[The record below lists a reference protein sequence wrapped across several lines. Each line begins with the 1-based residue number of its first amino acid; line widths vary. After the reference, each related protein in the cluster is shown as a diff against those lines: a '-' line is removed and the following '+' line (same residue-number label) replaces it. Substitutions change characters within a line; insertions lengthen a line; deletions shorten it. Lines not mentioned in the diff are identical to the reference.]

1 VVQELKRCESGAQ
14 AWNAYREKAY
24 AALFTSLLAHAR
36 RAFPGREADALDL
49 IQESMERLLRHFPEA
64 LPPHPQCKAWLF
76 QTFDRLVISH
86 WRKQMVRQRALLDPT
101 VHPGVMFDLGA
112 ANHDQEPTAVER
124 AMDQLT
130 DEVLRGAVN
139 ALSPKLREAFEL
151 HLAGWSHSRIALQ
164 LQINSNAVS
173 KRLFDARQ
181 RLRELMEPRQA
192 RLRGAHYSVRSRPRH
207 GGPTTTAPA
216 LAGRG

>member
-1 VVQELKRCESGAQ
+1 MVQELNHCESGAQ
-14 AWNAYREKAY
+14 GWNADREKAY
-24 AALFTSLLAHAR
+24 AALLKGLLAHAR

-49 IQESMERLLRHFPEA
+49 LQESMERLLRHFPGV
-64 LPPHPQCKAWLF
+64 LPPEPQCKAWLF

-101 VHPGVMFDLGA
+101 VHPGVMSDLGA
-112 ANHDQEPTAVER
+112 ANHDREPTAVEL
-124 AMDQLT
+124 AMDHLT
-130 DEVLRGAVN
+130 DEMLRRAVN

-164 LQINSNAVS
+164 LRINNNAVG

-181 RLRELMEPRQA
+181 RLRAMMEPRQA
-192 RLRGAHYSVRSRPRH
+192 RLRGAHYSVRSKPRR
-207 GGPTTTAPA
+207 GGPAPAAA
-216 LAGRG
+216 LAGGI